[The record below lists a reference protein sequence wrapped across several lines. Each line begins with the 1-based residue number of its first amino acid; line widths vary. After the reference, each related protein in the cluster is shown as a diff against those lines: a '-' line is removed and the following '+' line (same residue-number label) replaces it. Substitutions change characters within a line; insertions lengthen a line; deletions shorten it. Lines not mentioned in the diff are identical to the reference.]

1 MSQLTDNLNLI
12 VSIKS
17 DIKSAIEAKG
27 VSMTGVSFGSFADKI
42 GEIQTGGQFVTE
54 PLSVSANGTYNPG
67 QGVDGFSQVVVDVPQ
82 SATGYTEKDITE
94 GIQVVNLSNSASYVG
109 SYAFYYRTTLST
121 VTLPN
126 CQSVLS
132 HAFQLCE
139 NITSV
144 NLSICTSIDWY
155 AFANCSRL
163 SYISLPECRSI
174 NYYAFQGC
182 NSLEELYLPSCSVI
196 SEAFQSCSSLRS
208 VNLPVCSKIDGRC
221 FFSCP
226 NLSYVSIPECV
237 SLGRSC
243 FQTCK
248 ALSEIN
254 LPKCSSLD
262 SQVFFNCTSFMKL
275 TLGYSSVV
283 SVKNVNAF
291 SSTLI
296 ASGTGSIY
304 VPSSLV
310 DAYKSATIWSA
321 FSSQIFPIPE

>member
-12 VSIKS
+12 ASIKS
-17 DIKSAIEAKG
+17 DISAAIEAKG
-27 VSMTGVSFGSFADKI
+27 VSMSGVSFGSYADKI

-54 PLSVSANGTYNPG
+54 PLSVSANGTYVPG

-109 SYAFYYRTTLST
+109 SYAFYNRTTLST

-126 CQSVLS
+126 CQSVLRE
-132 HAFQLCE
+132 AFRNCE
-139 NITSV
+139 NLTSV

-155 AFANCSRL
+155 AFAACSRL
-163 SYISLPECRSI
+163 SYLSLPECRSI
-174 NYYAFQGC
+174 NYYAFSGC
-182 NSLEELYLPSCSVI
+182 SSLEELYLPVCSVI
-196 SEAFQSCSSLRS
+196 TEAFSNCTSLRS

-221 FFSCP
+221 FTGCS
-226 NLSYVSIPECV
+226 NLSYVSIPECGA
-237 SLGRSC
+237 LGRSC
-243 FQTCK
+243 FQNCK
-248 ALSEIN
+248 VLSEIN

-262 SQVFFNCTSFMKL
+262 SQVFFNCTSFMKM

-283 SVKNVNAF
+283 SVKNINTF

-310 DAYKSATIWSA
+310 DAYKSANIWSTY
-321 FSSQIFPIPE
+321 SSQIFPIPE